1 MIDVKYYLNLSLK
14 DRQAYLRKIA
24 ENRVKNKLKENII
37 ERC

>member
-1 MIDVKYYLNLSLK
+1 MIDVKYYLSLSLK

-24 ENRVKNKLKENII
+24 EEKVKNKLKENIL

>member
-1 MIDVKYYLNLSLK
+1 MIDVKYYLTLSLK

-24 ENRVKNKLKENII
+24 EEKVKNKLKENIL

>member
-1 MIDVKYYLNLSLK
+1 MIDVKYYLSLSLK

-24 ENRVKNKLKENII
+24 EEKIKNKLKENIL

>member
-1 MIDVKYYLNLSLK
+1 MIDVKYYLSLSIE

-24 ENRVKNKLKENII
+24 KYKVKNKLKENIL

>member
-1 MIDVKYYLNLSLK
+1 MIDIKYYLNLSLK

-24 ENRVKNKLKENII
+24 EEKVKNKLKENII